1 MPAGVL
7 FIHNLRLVPLEQ
19 QTTRFP
25 KALIQKAFT
34 LDTVGNL
41 SVNIE
46 FLDFMPTLVRSFAVN
61 FAILD
66 LTSMPMHSFTVNIDI
81 LDFALSVSTKERC
94 CIDPAT
100 I

>member
-1 MPAGVL
+1 MITKGLSQNRLLRAMKRTTSLWVVL
-7 FIHNLRLVPLEQ
+7 FTPKL
-19 QTTRFP
+19 QTVCNF
-25 KALIQKAFT
+25 
-34 LDTVGNL
+34 
-41 SVNIE
+41 SVNID
-46 FLDFMPTLVRSFAVN
+46 FLDFMPTLVRNFAVN

-66 LTSMPMHSFTVNIDI
+66 FTSMPMHSFAVNIDI

>member
-1 MPAGVL
+1 MITKGLSQNRSLRAMKRTTSLWVVL
-7 FIHNLRLVPLEQ
+7 FTPKL
-19 QTTRFP
+19 QTVYNF
-25 KALIQKAFT
+25 
-34 LDTVGNL
+34 
-41 SVNIE
+41 SVNID
-46 FLDFMPTLVRSFAVN
+46 FLDFMPTLVRNFAVN

-66 LTSMPMHSFTVNIDI
+66 FTSMPMHSFAVNIDF